1 MRPTNDPRDPRQ
13 RGRIELFACR
23 RGLSLRYRKSAAIA
37 AQAATPARAAST
49 QDGED
54 LVGISPVLLVL
65 AAAAA
70 IGVIVL
76 VTDDENEPASP

>member
-1 MRPTNDPRDPRQ
+1 MRLPKILT
-13 RGRIELFACR
+13 AAAMV
-23 RGLSLRYRKSAAIA
+23 SLVTAPIA

-49 QDGED
+49 HDGQD
-54 LVGISPVLLVL
+54 LVGISPILLIL

-76 VTDDENEPASP
+76 VSDDNNEPASP

>member
-1 MRPTNDPRDPRQ
+1 MRLS
-13 RGRIELFACR
+13 RILTAAAMV
-23 RGLSLRYRKSAAIA
+23 SLVTAPIA

-49 QDGED
+49 HDGED
-54 LVGISPVLLVL
+54 LVGSSPVLLVL

>member
-1 MRPTNDPRDPRQ
+1 MRLS
-13 RGRIELFACR
+13 RILTAAAMV
-23 RGLSLRYRKSAAIA
+23 SLVTAPIA

-49 QDGED
+49 LDGED